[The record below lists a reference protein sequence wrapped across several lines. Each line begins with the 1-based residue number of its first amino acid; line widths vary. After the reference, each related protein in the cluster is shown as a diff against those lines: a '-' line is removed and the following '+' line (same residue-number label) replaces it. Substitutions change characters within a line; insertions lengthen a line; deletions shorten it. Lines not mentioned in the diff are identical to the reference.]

1 MNRQE
6 EEERKKSLNRI
17 CNVYVYLSSKIGV
30 LREKKKIEKRK

>member
-6 EEERKKSLNRI
+6 EEDEEERKKSLNRI

-30 LREKKKIEKRK
+30 LRENKKKK